1 MTELIYY
8 VCGDDPDCFCLQQQK
23 KTMISSCPCKKFDP
37 HLQHYIFFYF
47 SFMSIIFCLIYFEVL
62 LLGIYIFRRTDLFIS
77 MQYTLSLIILLVLSL
92 HCMKVI

>member
-47 SFMSIIFCLIYFEVL
+47 
-62 LLGIYIFRRTDLFIS
+62 
-77 MQYTLSLIILLVLSL
+77 
-92 HCMKVI
+92 